1 MSIENKRQRTFANK
15 FHREIF
21 LLLVLAALIPALIA
35 TVLLYYMI
43 FSITAD
49 QLLVPEA
56 IAYNLL
62 PAAKK
67 VLFILAFTVPLSI
80 LAILLIAHN
89 ITHKIVGPFDRIVR
103 ELEECAEGTKKDH
116 IHIRMKDKFR
126 PLVDKINRLL
136 DKLHSP

>member
-1 MSIENKRQRTFANK
+1 MNKQNKRQRTFANK

-21 LLLVLAALIPALIA
+21 LLIAVASLIPAVIA
-35 TVLLYYMI
+35 TILLYYLI

-49 QLLVPEA
+49 QMVVPEA

-67 VLFILAFTVPLSI
+67 VLFILAFAVPLSI
-80 LAILLIAHN
+80 LVILLIAHN

-103 ELEECAEGTKKDH
+103 ELGERIENRKKGH
-116 IHIRMKDKFR
+116 IHIRVKDKFK
-126 PLVDKINRLL
+126 PLVDKINQLL
-136 DKLHSP
+136 DKLSL

>member
-1 MSIENKRQRTFANK
+1 MNKQNKRQRTFANK

-21 LLLVLAALIPALIA
+21 LLIAVASLIPAVIA
-35 TVLLYYMI
+35 TILLYYLI

-49 QLLVPEA
+49 QMVVPEA

-67 VLFILAFTVPLSI
+67 VLFILAFAVPLSI
-80 LAILLIAHN
+80 LVILLIAHN

-103 ELEECAEGTKKDH
+103 ELDERIKGENRNH
-116 IHIRMKDKFR
+116 ITVRKGDKFK
-126 PLVDKINRLL
+126 PLVDNINKLL
-136 DKLHSP
+136 DKI